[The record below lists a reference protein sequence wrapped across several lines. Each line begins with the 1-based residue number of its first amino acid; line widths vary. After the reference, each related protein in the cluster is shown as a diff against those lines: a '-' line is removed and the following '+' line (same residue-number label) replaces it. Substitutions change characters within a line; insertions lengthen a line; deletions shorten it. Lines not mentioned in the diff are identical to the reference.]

1 MRRLLLLLLAWG
13 CDDASARSASGEV
26 ARVAAT
32 VEAPST
38 VEAPTEEPAVEAPT
52 EEPAVEPSEPNGE
65 LVFGRSRAAYDLSG
79 WTPLPVGRHRPDEDF
94 AASEYHFHYAD
105 VPGHPGVRAATN
117 RVTLTLDDEG
127 DRASV
132 LRIAAAEH
140 AEIVGQVPSAKFYQ
154 LRLSTTS
161 FEEGMA
167 TLERIRGVPG
177 VYSASHAAERYF
189 ATD

>member
-38 VEAPTEEPAVEAPT
+38 VEAPTEEPAVEAPS
-52 EEPAVEPSEPNGE
+52 EEPAEPSEPNGE

-79 WTPLPVGRHRPDEDF
+79 WTPLPVGRHRPDEDL

-117 RVTLTLDDEG
+117 RVTLTLDDDG
-127 DRASV
+127 DRALV

-161 FEEGMA
+161 FEEGIA
-167 TLERIRGVPG
+167 TLERIRAVPG